1 MGTAG
6 SLGQRVRVKRGR
18 YAGTVGKITC
28 VESPWYLEAT
38 VSWTTKGGRNVSRIA
53 WGSAFDFEWLDRK
66 PKEGEPCN
74 G

>member
-1 MGTAG
+1 MNGTG
-6 SLGQRVRVKRGR
+6 SIGRSVRVKRGR
-18 YAGTVGKITC
+18 YVGCVGKITC

-38 VSWTTKGGRNVSRIA
+38 VSWITAGGRRVTRVA

-66 PKEGEPCN
+66 PKEGEPSD